1 MCIRKYLLR
10 DLNFGPGKTRAGQA
24 QRPRQA
30 TLSWE
35 PLEERVTPAQFGAV
49 QSALAILQTD
59 MSAWAISTAVQNDN
73 NSLL

>member
-1 MCIRKYLLR
+1 MRIRKYLLR
-10 DLNFGPGKTRAGQA
+10 DLIFGPGKARAGQA
-24 QRPRQA
+24 RRPRQV
-30 TLSWE
+30 TLSSE

-59 MSAWAISTAVQNDN
+59 MGASAISTAVQNYN